1 MQTSP
6 SPAFTA
12 TLEEPK
18 QKLLTICIGQ
28 EPATLYLYKGNS
40 HSMWSIL
47 EAIYDGPIDIQDY
60 QPVPVILNAIPDTA
74 NGSLAFQPVPV
85 AAGDIVV
92 DVDGNLAALAA
103 GVKVFPSGCTSLSC
117 ALTWDGA
124 STLTMDRMV
133 ANFVLKDGIQWSDGQ
148 PLTAADSVYSF
159 DIANDPATDVDKK
172 MLDQTDTYQ
181 ALDAHTVQWIS
192 KPGLVTRDIEYY
204 FWIPLPR
211 HAWQSLMCC
220 RFTDRT

>member
-1 MQTSP
+1 MRKSTGLHLIIIAVVLGGILGSCAGQDSGSLQTPQPQMQTSP

-103 GVKVFPSGCTSLSC
+103 GVKVFPSGCTSFKLC
-117 ALTWDGA
+117 AHLGWSIHTDHGPYGGKFCAQGWHPMVGWTTA
-124 STLTMDRMV
+124 DR
-133 ANFVLKDGIQWSDGQ
+133 
-148 PLTAADSVYSF
+148 
-159 DIANDPATDVDKK
+159 
-172 MLDQTDTYQ
+172 
-181 ALDAHTVQWIS
+181 
-192 KPGLVTRDIEYY
+192 R
-204 FWIPLPR
+204 
-211 HAWQSLMCC
+211 
-220 RFTDRT
+220 